1 MLRTQFCICKCF
13 FTNNMFLKD
22 YNLHVIYR
30 DKAQFIQEYAQVLQS
45 KGCQDPES
53 IIPKLEAESLRR
65 RQLHDESWKRR
76 MQVAKDYKPLHPEI
90 FTLQPSF
97 LDAKFHEI
105 VQLAQDPEQTSEDI
119 IKYMKNHQNRIFSF
133 PVFTTEFCKLFLE
146 EIVNFEESPLP
157 KGRPNTMNQYGIS
170 LEELGFD
177 RFISSLRSTYLTPLT
192 TLLFPDWGGDS
203 LDSHKSFIVTYK
215 EGKDVDLTYH
225 FDNAERHGALPI
237 SEGVRYNLIIWMRSS
252 QIRNELCPMC
262 DEKPTL
268 VPVKNGYGDGFSMNT
283 VDVCSTV

>member
-1 MLRTQFCICKCF
+1 
-13 FTNNMFLKD
+13 
-22 YNLHVIYR
+22 
-30 DKAQFIQEYAQVLQS
+30 
-45 KGCQDPES
+45 
-53 IIPKLEAESLRR
+53 
-65 RQLHDESWKRR
+65 

-225 FDNAERHGALPI
+225 FDNAEITLNVSLNEDYSDGELYFGPMRTDASSTVRSGYSHLLGRGLLHRGQQRHGALPI